1 MAEVAA
7 LGVSVDTSSAI
18 QSLNRLQQQFNR
30 VTQPLQ
36 KVSAQIR
43 KVDATIEK
51 FAEKLD
57 KMGSKT
63 FQNVILN
70 MQKISD
76 IAKKQFSVA
85 FAHNSVDTQKHFR
98 QLFRILE
105 VLLFRN

>member
-76 IAKKQFSVA
+76 IAKKQFTVTIAQLSGHA
-85 FAHNSVDTQKHFR
+85 KKH
-98 QLFRILE
+98 QATLQNLTHILI
-105 VLLFRN
+105 